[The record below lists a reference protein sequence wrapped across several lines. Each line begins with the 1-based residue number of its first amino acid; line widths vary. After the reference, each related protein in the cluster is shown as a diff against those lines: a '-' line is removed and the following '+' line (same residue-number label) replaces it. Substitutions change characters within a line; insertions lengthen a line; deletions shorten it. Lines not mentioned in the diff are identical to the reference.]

1 MKFRYQVITNEELHP
16 RTLHNLEL
24 DSEDFWFLGST
35 NEGKAVYSML
45 LTEAQVQAINS
56 APYKISIQP
65 ASDDKGSFPLYPN
78 MMNDKWTL
86 NNYGPLTIPQKGMT
100 IIINDSTLNFYGEF
114 IEKYEGLNA
123 VKIANGELEIDGRSI
138 TTYTFQ
144 QDYYFMMGDSR
155 DNSIDSRY
163 WGLVPEDHILGKP
176 LFIWFSINK
185 DGKWLNKIRWER
197 LGMIIR

>member
-1 MKFRYQVITNEELHP
+1 MKNYTRAHSITLNSTAKILV
-16 RTLHNLEL
+16 
-24 DSEDFWFLGST
+24 LGST

-123 VKIANGELEIDGRSI
+123 VKLQMVN
-138 TTYTFQ
+138 
-144 QDYYFMMGDSR
+144 
-155 DNSIDSRY
+155 
-163 WGLVPEDHILGKP
+163 
-176 LFIWFSINK
+176 
-185 DGKWLNKIRWER
+185 
-197 LGMIIR
+197 